1 MEPDGIQAVYTGM
14 LTHTHVHSHAHT
26 CCHTYVHTCVHPH
39 THIPTVFTP
48 QSIPPTAAL
57 CTRSPSWSPSSPCLL
72 QAVWVWLGSQPP
84 SPRAG
89 VSRCDSSC
97 DETASQP
104 VPSCP
109 QVRTCYSQRLIAP
122 TGQGWAAWDLASFQ
136 AAKRHIPLE
145 GRRRHSTSK
154 HLRLGEALL
163 PKLISTLSKLV
174 LEMPRE

>member
-1 MEPDGIQAVYTGM
+1 MEPDGIQTVYTGM
-14 LTHTHVHSHAHT
+14 LTHTRALTRTHVLSHTCSHMCTSSHAHT
-26 CCHTYVHTCVHPH
+26 HSVHPTIH
-39 THIPTVFTP
+39 
-48 QSIPPTAAL
+48 PPRCSTLYA
-57 CTRSPSWSPSSPCLL
+57 RSPSWSPLSPCLL
-72 QAVWVWLGSQPP
+72 QVVWLGSQPP

-89 VSRCDSSC
+89 VSRCESSC

-122 TGQGWAAWDLASFQ
+122 TGQGWAAWDPASFQ
-136 AAKRHIPLE
+136 AAERHIPLE

-163 PKLISTLSKLV
+163 PKLIPTLPENSLFA
-174 LEMPRE
+174 